1 MVATRGGARLPMKW
15 AESPGKPSSAG
26 LGNSHR
32 VAGKMIGRPKVVEII
47 EDPDF
52 AGAFLIEKA
61 KKC

>member
-1 MVATRGGARLPMKW
+1 MKW
-15 AESPGKPSSAG
+15 AESPGKPSRAG